1 MALRET
7 PQDLRTSRVRRQSA
21 WPGNSKRIEAMESVE
36 KIRSAEGEANAGDVL
51 LDEFLLLMPMT
62 SPREL
67 RSGPPLLPGLMGV
80 SV

>member
-1 MALRET
+1 
-7 PQDLRTSRVRRQSA
+7 
-21 WPGNSKRIEAMESVE
+21 MESVE

-51 LDEFLLLMPMT
+51 LDEFLLLTPMT